1 MSRAFV
7 AATVFFLVPGLLV
20 ASPAA
25 HGQEVNCWSREATIV
40 GTDGDD
46 VLVGTEGSDVI
57 AAL

>member
-25 HGQEVNCWSREATIV
+25 HGQEVNCWSRERPSWAPT
-40 GTDGDD
+40 GT
-46 VLVGTEGSDVI
+46 TCWSEPR
-57 AAL
+57 APT